1 MTIFDRRYELMPR
14 DELNQLQLERLQAL
28 LVRLRRSV
36 RRYRE
41 SLADLRVEAL
51 DDIQQLPT
59 TTPDTVAD
67 SFPFG
72 MFALPLR
79 EVIRIHSTIGPA
91 GKPLVVGNTRNDLK
105 QWGRLAARQLSA
117 AGVTANDILQIS
129 LGGAIHWGAA
139 GYSLGAELIEAS
151 IVAEDPLHVDYQLA
165 MLQNYRPTVL
175 ITTPINASRLIEEM
189 GRRRMDPQ
197 SLTLRSVLLSRP
209 VDDATRAHLRAGLFA
224 DVKCNFGV
232 SEIIDPGFCVECEEG
247 KFHANED
254 RFLVE
259 ALDGE
264 LVVTT
269 LSREAMPLL
278 RYRTRIQCELAQDK
292 CPCGRTGRILQPGP
306 RLDGRLLV
314 AETPLYEEQ
323 IASVLAQS
331 GAKDIQFTFRVAE
344 RFLEIEI
351 PVTSALFGDTIRTI
365 ERLRTAVQTE
375 FQTRFGLEARVQFTE
390 RRDSVTS

>member
-14 DELNQLQLERLQAL
+14 GELEQLQLERFQAL

-41 SLADLRVEAL
+41 MLADHCVESL
-51 DDIQQLPT
+51 DDVKRLPT
-59 TTPDTVAD
+59 TTPEDVAD

-79 EVIRIHSTIGPA
+79 EVIRIHSTIGPE
-91 GKPLVVGNTRNDLK
+91 GRPLVVGNTRNDLA

-139 GYSLGAELIEAS
+139 GYSLGAEVIEAS

-189 GRRRMDPQ
+189 ARRRMDPQ
-197 SLTLRSVLLSRP
+197 SLTLRTVLLSRP
-209 VDDATRAHLRAGLFA
+209 VDEKTRSDLSAGLFA

-232 SEIIDPGFCVECEEG
+232 SEILDPGFCVECEEG

-259 ALDGE
+259 AVEGE

-269 LSREAMPLL
+269 LLREAMPLL
-278 RYRTRIQCELAQDK
+278 RYRTRVACELLREK
-292 CPCGRTGRILQPGP
+292 CPCGRTGMIFKPGQ

-314 AETPLYEEQ
+314 AETPLYECQ
-323 IASVLAQS
+323 IANVLDQC
-331 GAKDIQFTFRVAE
+331 GVGDIDFRFQTNE
-344 RFLEIEI
+344 QYIEIEVQ
-351 PVTSALFGDTIRTI
+351 VTGALFGDTIRTI
-365 ERLRTAVQTE
+365 ERLRKAIETE
-375 FQTRFGLEARVQFTE
+375 FQTRYGIEARVQFTE
-390 RRDSVTS
+390 GHGAKES

>member
-1 MTIFDRRYELMPR
+1 MAIFDRRYELMPR
-14 DELNQLQLERLQAL
+14 GELEQLQLERFQAL
-28 LVRLRRSV
+28 LTRLRRSV

-41 SLADLRVEAL
+41 ALGDRRVESLADVRA
-51 DDIQQLPT
+51 LPT
-59 TTPDTVAD
+59 TSPEDLAE

-79 EVIRIHSTIGPA
+79 EVIRLHSIIGPV
-91 GKPLVVGNTRNDLK
+91 GRPLVIGNTRNDLS
-105 QWGRLAARQLSA
+105 QWGRLAARQLAA

-139 GYSLGAELIEAS
+139 GYALGAELIEAS

-189 GRRRMDPQ
+189 TRRSMDPQ
-197 SLTLRSVLLSRP
+197 SLTLRTVLLSRP
-209 VDDATRAHLRAGLFA
+209 VDADTRAQLRAGLFA

-232 SEIIDPGFCVECEEG
+232 GEVIDPGFCVECEEG
-247 KFHANED
+247 RFHVNED
-254 RFLVE
+254 RFYAETV
-259 ALDGE
+259 DGE

-269 LSREAMPLL
+269 LCREAMPLL
-278 RYRTRIQCELAQDK
+278 RFRTRIACEIAREK
-292 CPCGRTGRILQPGP
+292 CPCGRVGAILTPGA

-314 AETPLYEEQ
+314 AETPLFEGQ
-323 IASVLAQS
+323 IASILKQCGVDAT
-331 GAKDIQFTFRVAE
+331 AFRAE
-344 RFLEIEI
+344 ASERHIDIEI

-365 ERLRTAVQTE
+365 ERLRTAIRTE
-375 FQTRFGLEARVQFTE
+375 FQTRLGIEARVQFTE
-390 RRDSVTS
+390 RREPESR